1 MDADPT
7 GSWTLPDE
15 YVMLRD
21 SVRRFMEREVR
32 PAEEALPHD
41 ATNLPPDVLARL
53 QAQARAM
60 GLWCPQSPAQ
70 YGGAGLNLLG
80 QCVVAEE
87 AVDRVAAGNQVP
99 SETDGEGGGGECH
112 GGDYGGHKTATVPTT
127 EASTE

>member
-41 ATNLPPDVLARL
+41 ATSLPPDVLARL
-53 QAQARAM
+53 QAQAWPVSLDSDDFQRP
-60 GLWCPQSPAQ
+60 WN
-70 YGGAGLNLLG
+70 Y
-80 QCVVAEE
+80 
-87 AVDRVAAGNQVP
+87 
-99 SETDGEGGGGECH
+99 SETLIKKYVNLTPSKERQNLIG
-112 GGDYGGHKTATVPTT
+112 VV
-127 EASTE
+127 